1 MNPLFVCLLISPC
14 RPPRKGEWHSRP
26 LIPKPIRLNP
36 KLLSGSTEEGGRRAR
51 ASPPLSMSLFALP
64 RGEYPSFF
72 LSSFLFFFL
81 PLTTR
86 SRRRRRRP
94 PPEFAAGKKRE
105 GAGGVRDA
113 FSLRHIHSSL
123 PTIHY
128 PTSRS
133 PSSHSRVPVAS
144 ERGTR
149 VAPRP
154 VRPCDRIDLDLT

>member
-26 LIPKPIRLNP
+26 LIPKPILLNP
-36 KLLSGSTEEGGRRAR
+36 KLLSGSTEEGERLAPSIHVPFRSAARRI
-51 ASPPLSMSLFALP
+51 SLFLP
-64 RGEYPSFF
+64 
-72 LSSFLFFFL
+72 SFLFFFL

-86 SRRRRRRP
+86 RRRRRRP

-105 GAGGVRDA
+105 GAIGVGDA

-133 PSSHSRVPVAS
+133 PSSHSRVPVVS